1 MDALEKHLNNIY
13 EELVT
18 EYAKKKDNER
28 LLNQKDKKI
37 DNLNQQ
43 IIKLRNKLKDVE
55 TVNAAF
61 ERDIENAVKSMD
73 VKGYETAI
81 KNLYRVYCK
90 GEKKGEDNGGSGK
103 SNTTTPSN
111 KIGGGGGNSTFKH
124 QTTVEGQSGMEH
136 VQNNKKENLEA
147 NNLMEAQNVIKELV
161 YQRQNNVRMIG
172 VYKKEL
178 HSIEDKMRYMFSVNN
193 IFYILL
199 KYLFR

>member
-81 KNLYRVYCK
+81 
-90 GEKKGEDNGGSGK
+90 
-103 SNTTTPSN
+103 
-111 KIGGGGGNSTFKH
+111 
-124 QTTVEGQSGMEH
+124 
-136 VQNNKKENLEA
+136 
-147 NNLMEAQNVIKELV
+147 
-161 YQRQNNVRMIG
+161 
-172 VYKKEL
+172 
-178 HSIEDKMRYMFSVNN
+178 
-193 IFYILL
+193 
-199 KYLFR
+199 